1 MTKSEQQLQ
10 ELCDMGV
17 TVVSCPDATTRKA
30 VAFCDDF
37 LVLGQLEGET
47 DAHAVLTHEKWHYKL
62 GAVYRHD
69 APYEQRCRAEAQ
81 VNRAALQ
88 ELVPKCRLAAL
99 LRQGLSVSEVAET
112 LDVPEAQIWEAW
124 RFYRDTDDRFCTGED

>member
-17 TVVSCPDATTRKA
+17 MVVSCPDATTRKA

-62 GAVYRHD
+62 GAFYRHD
-69 APYEQRCRAEAQ
+69 APYEQRCRAGPHCCG
-81 VNRAALQ
+81 RGF
-88 ELVPKCRLAAL
+88 P
-99 LRQGLSVSEVAET
+99 
-112 LDVPEAQIWEAW
+112 
-124 RFYRDTDDRFCTGED
+124 

>member
-1 MTKSEQQLQ
+1 M
-10 ELCDMGV
+10 
-17 TVVSCPDATTRKA
+17 
-30 VAFCDDF
+30 
-37 LVLGQLEGET
+37 
-47 DAHAVLTHEKWHYKL
+47 
-62 GAVYRHD
+62 
-69 APYEQRCRAEAQ
+69 
-81 VNRAALQ
+81 NRAALQ

>member
-1 MTKSEQQLQ
+1 M
-10 ELCDMGV
+10 
-17 TVVSCPDATTRKA
+17 
-30 VAFCDDF
+30 
-37 LVLGQLEGET
+37 
-47 DAHAVLTHEKWHYKL
+47 LTHEKWHYKL
-62 GAVYRHD
+62 GAFYRHD